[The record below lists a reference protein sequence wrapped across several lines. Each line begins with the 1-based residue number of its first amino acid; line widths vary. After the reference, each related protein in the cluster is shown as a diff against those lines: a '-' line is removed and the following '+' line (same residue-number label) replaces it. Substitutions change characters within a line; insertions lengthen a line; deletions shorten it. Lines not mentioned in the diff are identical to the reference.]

1 MTQTTFSVRM
11 DTDVKRQFDTFCAAV
26 GMNASVAIN
35 MFARAVLREKRLPF
49 EVTTEAEPFYSPEN
63 VAELVRRRA
72 DVAAGR
78 NLVVKSIDELDAM
91 ARD

>member
-11 DTDVKRQFDTFCAAV
+11 DTDVKRQFDSFCSRV

-49 EVTTEAEPFYSPEN
+49 EVTTDDDPFYSAEN
-63 VAELVRRRA
+63 VAELLRRKA
-72 DVAAGR
+72 DVDAGR
-78 NLVVKSIDELDAM
+78 NLVVKSMDELEGM
-91 ARD
+91 AHD